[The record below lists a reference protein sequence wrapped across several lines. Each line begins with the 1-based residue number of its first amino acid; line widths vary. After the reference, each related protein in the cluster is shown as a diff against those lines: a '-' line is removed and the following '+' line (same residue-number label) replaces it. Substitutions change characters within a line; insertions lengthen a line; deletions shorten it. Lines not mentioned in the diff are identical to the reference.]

1 MPFQGLILIGQVVP
15 KLWPF
20 IYQPMKGHVAA
31 YAWLR
36 RPVCSRPTMTSRA
49 GYDGDRCLSYRGVRV
64 AMVNGSECHG
74 KQRQGGKLDFNFDY
88 N

>member
-20 IYQPMKGHVAA
+20 IYHPHTGHVAA
-31 YAWLR
+31 EAGA
-36 RPVCSRPTMTSRA
+36 RPADDDVTCCA
-49 GYDGDRCLSYRGVRV
+49 GNYGDRCLSYRGVGV

-74 KQRQGGKLDFNFDY
+74 EQRQGGKLDFHLDFN
-88 N
+88 